1 MTLKV
6 KARAGVRVPREDNP
20 RRYIEGE
27 PVEVPESAYYLRRL
41 SDNDLI
47 NVADV
52 PETAV
57 ADETA
62 IPAIADETVTAVTDV
77 TPAKGKK

>member
-20 RRYIEGE
+20 RRYIEQE

-41 SDNDLI
+41 SDNDLV
-47 NVADV
+47 NADAGTATPAADV
-52 PETAV
+52 TDSPV
-57 ADETA
+57 K
-62 IPAIADETVTAVTDV
+62 DV
-77 TPAKGKK
+77 TSSKGTK